1 MGLLD
6 SILGQGGGGGG
17 LAGLARMAAQ
27 NPQLIQAALALLSTK
42 DPSVGG
48 TGGLGGLIGAF
59 QKGGLGDM
67 VSQWVSTGPNPP
79 VSASQVSDVLGGD
92 VLSQFARKAG
102 IGQGDAA
109 GALASILPQ
118 LVDHLT
124 PNGQVPD
131 AGSLEGTLGSL
142 LGSLGAR

>member
-6 SILGQGGGGGG
+6 GLLGQGGGLGN
-17 LAGLARMAAQ
+17 LAQMVAR
-27 NPQLIQAALALLSTK
+27 NPQVISAAIALLNPK

-59 QKGGLGDM
+59 EQAGLGQV

-79 VSASQVSDVLGGD
+79 VAPDQVANALGPD
-92 VLSQFARKAG
+92 VLSQFAQKAG

-109 GALASILPQ
+109 SVLASVLPG

-124 PNGQVPD
+124 PNGQVPAAND
-131 AGSLEGTLGSL
+131 LQSTLGGL
-142 LGSLGAR
+142 LSGLANR